1 MGYSGAGKTTLL
13 NLLPRFYEIKEG
25 YITIDG
31 INIKDLS
38 FNFLRNHFSLV
49 SQDIVLFDDTLKY
62 NICYG
67 QKNINN
73 MQILE
78 ACKKANCD
86 EFIKKFPKGIN
97 ETIGEKGVKLSG
109 GQKQRIAIA
118 RAFLKKFSFFSIGRS
133 HILFRFQIRKKN
145 SNFIIKSYE
154 K

>member
-1 MGYSGAGKTTLL
+1 MKL
-13 NLLPRFYEIKEG
+13 KKDK
-25 YITIDG
+25 ITIDG

-73 MQILE
+73 KEILE

-86 EFIKKFPKGIN
+86 EFIKKFPKGVN
-97 ETIGEKGVKLSG
+97 ELLEKKV
-109 GQKQRIAIA
+109 
-118 RAFLKKFSFFSIGRS
+118 
-133 HILFRFQIRKKN
+133 
-145 SNFIIKSYE
+145 
-154 K
+154 